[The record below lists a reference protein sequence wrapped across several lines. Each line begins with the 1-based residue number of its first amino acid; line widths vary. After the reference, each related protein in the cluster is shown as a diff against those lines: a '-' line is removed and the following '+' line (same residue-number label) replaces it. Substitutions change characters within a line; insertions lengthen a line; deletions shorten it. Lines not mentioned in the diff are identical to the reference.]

1 MEKEWKLTEEEIR
14 KQKGLEHLKDWEL
27 TEAKETIEKISSL
40 LINILKDE
48 LNKQTKKS
56 YEKE

>member
-14 KQKGLEHLKDWEL
+14 KQKGLEHLKDWEVK
-27 TEAKETIEKISSL
+27 EVKETIEKISSL
-40 LINILKDE
+40 LIKVLKDE
-48 LNKQTKKS
+48 LNKQTNKS